1 MSWEDAQ
8 RPTNLRRW
16 LLIGAAVVAA
26 AGALVVAVTG
36 RAPDGTLAVRPAAS
50 PQPTSPATGSEPSAS
65 REQPSAEAVA
75 ASMGSG
81 SLLPDGA
88 TFAIIAAGQTGWREI
103 DVATGAVTRWRMAG
117 AGAQGL
123 SRTLFLSGDD
133 LIMTLGLGPADIV
146 RVAPDGQTVRI
157 ARRRQAI
164 PTIDG
169 GSVWVHDGLSDDF
182 GGAASL
188 VDPDGSVRER
198 IELPS
203 LTRPAVGTSAG
214 LLVTT
219 ESGTAVVSDAG
230 SRPIWRGGT
239 VAAAD
244 ATRVAHVTCD
254 PAPSCEILIG
264 TLDQPDA
271 HRLRLAPGDVPGG
284 AFGPGLGA
292 FSADGRWL
300 ALPVFTQSARNY
312 VSIIDTA
319 TGVEVGR
326 PEGSDQPFSS
336 ALAWSPDSRWLVF
349 ASGDGI
355 AAWDTT
361 RRRAAQLDVELREPT
376 NALAVR

>member
-8 RPTNLRRW
+8 RPGNQRRW
-16 LLIGAAVVAA
+16 LVIGAVVVVA
-26 AGALVVAVTG
+26 GAVAIALTG
-36 RAPDGTLAVRPAAS
+36 RTPGGTLAIRPAAS
-50 PQPTSPATGSEPSAS
+50 PSPRPPAAGSEPAPD
-65 REQPSAEAVA
+65 RPSARAVSVSA
-75 ASMGSG
+75 GSG
-81 SLLPDGA
+81 PLLPGGA
-88 TFAIIAAGQTGWREI
+88 NFAIVAAGQTGWRVI

-123 SRTLFLSGDD
+123 SQTLFLSGDD
-133 LIMTLGLGPADIV
+133 LVMTLGLGPADIV
-146 RVAPDGQTVRI
+146 RVAPDGRTVRI

-188 VDPDGSVRER
+188 VDPDGTVRER

-203 LTRPAVGTSAG
+203 LTRPAVGTADG

-219 ESGTAVVSDAG
+219 ETGTAVVSG
-230 SRPIWRGGT
+230 SVSRPIWRGGT

-244 ATRVAHVTCD
+244 ATRVAHVACD

-264 TLDQPDA
+264 TLDEPA
-271 HRLRLAPGDVPGG
+271 GHRLRLAPGDVPGG
-284 AFGPGLGA
+284 YFGPGLGA
-292 FSADGRWL
+292 FSGDGRWL

-336 ALAWSPDSRWLVF
+336 ALAWSADSRWLVF

-355 AAWDTT
+355 ATWDTA
-361 RRRAAQLDVELREPT
+361 RRRASRLDVELGEPT
-376 NALAVR
+376 HALAVR

>member
-8 RPTNLRRW
+8 RPTRLRRW
-16 LLIGAAVVAA
+16 VLLGAMAVVVAGAA
-26 AGALVVAVTG
+26 LIAVTG
-36 RAPDGTLAVRPAAS
+36 RTPGGTLAVRPSPS
-50 PQPTSPATGSEPSAS
+50 PQQTPEAARSGAPS
-65 REQPSAEAVA
+65 RRPEAEAVA
-75 ASMGSG
+75 ASAGSG
-81 SLLPDGA
+81 PLLPDGA
-88 TFAIIAAGQTGWREI
+88 NFTIIASGATGWTAV
-103 DVATGAVTRWRMAG
+103 DVATGAVTEWRIAG
-117 AGAQGL
+117 TGTQGL

-133 LIMTLGLGPADIV
+133 LVITLGLGPADIV
-146 RVAPDGQTVRI
+146 RVAPDGRTVRI

-164 PTIDG
+164 PTVDD

-182 GGAASL
+182 GGVASL

-203 LTRPAVGTSAG
+203 LTRPAVGISTG

-219 ESGTAVVSDAG
+219 ETGTAVVSDEG
-230 SRPIWRGGT
+230 SRAIWDGGT

-244 ATRVAHVTCD
+244 DTRVAHVTCD
-254 PAPSCEILIG
+254 PAPSCEILLG
-264 TLDQPDA
+264 TFDEPDA

-284 AFGPGLGA
+284 YFGPGLGA

-312 VSIIDTA
+312 VSIIDTT

-326 PEGSDQPFSS
+326 PEGSGQPFSN

-355 AAWDTT
+355 AAWDTA
-361 RRRAAQLDVELREPT
+361 RQRAAR
-376 NALAVR
+376 LAVEAGEPPHAIAVR